1 MAGPQVSSADPFST
15 KLPDS
20 SFFVGIL
27 LGYLV
32 LVIPVNFLILKKL
45 KRGELAW
52 ITAPILSLGFSV
64 FLFQSAQSL
73 YKAEASVASQ
83 GVVIFRQGSP
93 ESFFIGQSQLFIP
106 RSGGYDLKL
115 RGIESISSGGGIDD
129 YSYYNQ
135 EISGEP
141 ILTVDNGR
149 ELEVPNL
156 RVNNLAFRQLVVWQ
170 RLAMK
175 PPVNIQAV
183 PANDGRV
190 EVRIANT
197 GPYELRDLTVNV
209 AGQIETVKSLSAGKS
224 HIYRI
229 ADVRPSQGVNL
240 PNGGKDFPQAR
251 LIDNRGIQLQADM
264 SEFEP
269 GPKLGK
275 TVQARQA
282 IRVNYFVDGAD
293 LPALQSLP
301 GGGRP

>member
-1 MAGPQVSSADPFST
+1 
-15 KLPDS
+15 
-20 SFFVGIL
+20 
-27 LGYLV
+27 
-32 LVIPVNFLILKKL
+32 L

-129 YSYYNQ
+129 YSYFNQ

-183 PANDGRV
+183 PASDGRV

-229 ADVRPSQGVNL
+229 ADVRPSRGVNL

-282 IRVNYFVDGAD
+282 IRLNYFVDGAD